1 MNNQAIVARVTNTVE
16 IPGATN
22 VHVAVVL
29 GEHCVTS
36 KNVVQG
42 TVGILFPEGL
52 QLSEEYVFE
61 NNLSRKSDNNK
72 DKDKTGFF
80 EESRRVRA
88 QPFLKVRSTALFM
101 PVESLLYTQDTSKPH
116 GGVDIPVG
124 TQFHEMN
131 GKKICQKYMNA
142 ATLKAAK
149 QGNAKSQK
157 KNLTPAFLEHVETSQ
172 FKHVAGQIPEGS
184 LIYFHAKKH
193 GTSGR
198 TAHTRIFLDLPWWKR
213 AINKVA
219 PIFPEWGWDFATGTR
234 RVVLKSGKSASEGF
248 HGSEGFRLEITDKL
262 KQFLPQGMTAYY
274 EIVGFVNGG
283 SIMPSHSVAALKDK
297 AYTKKYGD
305 TVTYKYGCQEGQ
317 YKFHIYRLTMQG
329 MDGEI
334 RDLSQAALEK
344 WCSERELPYTLEVHP
359 KMVYNGDEMQL
370 RSLVE
375 QLTERPEVLTEDY
388 EDAGHISEGIVL
400 RIETGKDVPMFVKSK
415 SYAFKVMEGIAS
427 VTEVDT
433 EDAA

>member
-1 MNNQAIVARVTNTVE
+1 MNHQAIVSRVTETVD
-16 IPGATN
+16 IPGANT
-22 VHVAVVL
+22 VHTAVVL
-29 GEHCVTS
+29 GEFCICGKDV
-36 KNVVQG
+36 KKG
-42 TVGILFPEGL
+42 DIGILFPEGL
-52 QLSEEYVFE
+52 QLSEEYTKE
-61 NNLSRKSDNNK
+61 NNLYRKSENNK
-72 DKDKTGFF
+72 DTTKSGYF
-80 EESRRVRA
+80 EENRRVRA
-88 QPFLKVRSTALFM
+88 QTFLKVRSTALFM
-101 PVESLLYTQDTSKPH
+101 PLESVAYTGVPVESLT
-116 GGVDIPVG
+116 VG
-124 TQFHEMN
+124 TQFSDLDY
-131 GKKICQKYMNA
+131 KPICQKYMNA
-142 ATLKAAK
+142 ATLKAAS
-149 QGNAKSQK
+149 QGNAKAQK
-157 KNLTPAFLEHVETSQ
+157 KNLTPDFLEHVETAQ
-172 FKHVAGQIPEGS
+172 FKHVAGQISEGS

-297 AYTKKYGD
+297 TYTKKYGD
-305 TVTYKYGCQEGQ
+305 TVTYKYGCQQDQ

-329 MDGEI
+329 VDGEI

-388 EDAGHISEGIVL
+388 EDAGHISEGIIL
-400 RIETGKDVPMFVKSK
+400 RIENGNNVPQFVKSK
-415 SYAFKVMEGIAS
+415 SYAFRVMEGIAS

>member
-1 MNNQAIVARVTNTVE
+1 MNNQAIVARVTEVIE
-16 IPGATN
+16 IPNAN
-22 VHVAVVL
+22 SVHVAVVL
-29 GEHCVTS
+29 GEFCVTS
-36 KNVVQG
+36 KNVQKG
-42 TVGILFPEGL
+42 DVGILFPEGL
-52 QLSEEYVFE
+52 QLSEAYVYE

-80 EESRRVRA
+80 EENRRVRA

-101 PVESLLYTQDTSKPH
+101 PMSSIEYTNTEF
-116 GGVDIPVG
+116 DISPVG
-124 TQFHEMN
+124 TQFDTLGGH
-131 GKKICQKYMNA
+131 KICQKYMNA
-142 ATLKAAK
+142 ATLKAASTG
-149 QGNAKSQK
+149 QGKAQK
-157 KNLTPAFLEHVETSQ
+157 KNLTPAFLEHVETAQ
-172 FKHVAGQIPEGS
+172 FKHVAGQIPTGS

-198 TAHTRIFLDLPWWKR
+198 TAHTQVFKTLPLWKR
-213 AINKVA
+213 VINKLA
-219 PIFPEWGWDFATGTR
+219 PVFPESEWGFATGTR
-234 RVVLKSGKSASEGF
+234 RVVLKSQDAEGF
-248 HGSEGFRLEITDKL
+248 HGSEAFRHEVTGKL
-262 KQFLPQGMTAYY
+262 KPFLPQGMTAYY

-329 MDGEI
+329 VDGDI

-359 KMVYNGDEMQL
+359 KMIYTGDELAL

-375 QLTERPEVLTEDY
+375 NLTERLDVLTEDY
-388 EDAGHISEGIVL
+388 EDAGHISEGIIL
-400 RIETGKDVPMFVKSK
+400 RIENGNNTPQFVKSK
-415 SYAFKVMEGIAS
+415 SYAFRVCEGIAS
-427 VTEVDT
+427 VNEVDL
-433 EDAA
+433 EDAS

>member
-1 MNNQAIVARVTNTVE
+1 MNNQAIIARVTEVIE
-16 IPGATN
+16 IPNATN
-22 VHVAVVL
+22 VHIAVVL

-36 KNVVQG
+36 KDVVQG
-42 TVGILFPEGL
+42 SVGILFPEGL

-61 NNLSRKSDNNK
+61 NSLSRKVDNNK
-72 DKDKTGFF
+72 NKDKTGFF

-101 PVESLLYTQDTSKPH
+101 PLGSVAYTGVVWSNLAH
-116 GGVDIPVG
+116 GAVG
-124 TQFHEMN
+124 TQFDELN
-131 GKKICQKYMNA
+131 GHKICQKYMNA

-149 QGNAKSQK
+149 QGTAKAQK
-157 KNLTPAFLEHVETSQ
+157 KNLTPNFLEHVETAQ
-172 FKHVAGQIPEGS
+172 FKHVAGQIPPGA

-198 TAHTRIFLDLPWWKR
+198 TAHTEIVQTLPWWKR
-213 AINKVA
+213 LVNKAIGPV
-219 PIFPEWGWDFATGTR
+219 FPQSVWGFVTGTR
-234 RVVLKSGKSASEGF
+234 RVVLKSQDAEGY
-248 HGSEGFRLEITDKL
+248 HGSETFRHEITEKL
-262 KQFLPQGMTAYY
+262 KPFLPQGMTAYY

-297 AYTKKYGD
+297 AYTKKYGE

-329 MDGEI
+329 VDDEI

-388 EDAGHISEGIVL
+388 EDAGHVSEGIVL
-400 RIETGKDVPMFVKSK
+400 RIETGKDVPQFVKSK
-415 SYAFKVMEGIAS
+415 SYAFRVMEGIAS

>member
-1 MNNQAIVARVTNTVE
+1 MSNNQAIVARVTEVID
-16 IPGATN
+16 IPGANN
-22 VHVAVVL
+22 VHTAVVL
-29 GEHCVTS
+29 GEFCICS
-36 KNVVQG
+36 KDVQKG
-42 TVGILFPEGL
+42 DVGILFPDGL
-52 QLSEEYVFE
+52 QLSEEYAKE
-61 NNLSRKSDNNK
+61 NNLYRKSENNK
-72 DKDKTGFF
+72 DTSKSGYF
-80 EESRRVRA
+80 EENRRVRA
-88 QPFLKVRSTALFM
+88 QTFLKVRSTALFM
-101 PVESLLYTQDTSKPH
+101 PLESVAYTGVPIESLT
-116 GGVDIPVG
+116 VG
-124 TQFHEMN
+124 TQFSDLDY
-131 GKKICQKYMNA
+131 KPICQKYMNA

-149 QGNAKSQK
+149 QGNAKAQK

-172 FKHVAGQIPEGS
+172 FKHVASQIPEGS

-305 TVTYKYGCQEGQ
+305 TVTYKYGCQPDQ

-329 MDGEI
+329 VDGEI

-344 WCSERELPYTLEVHP
+344 WCSERELPFTLEVHP
-359 KMVYNGDEMQL
+359 KMVYNGDEMLL

-400 RIETGKDVPMFVKSK
+400 RIENGNNVPQFVKSK
-415 SYAFKVMEGIAS
+415 SYAFRVMEGIAS

>member
-1 MNNQAIVARVTNTVE
+1 MNNQAIIARVTEVIE
-16 IPGATN
+16 IPGANN

-29 GEHCVTS
+29 GEFCVTS
-36 KNVVQG
+36 KDVKQG
-42 TVGILFPEGL
+42 DVGILFPEGL

-61 NNLSRKSDNNK
+61 NSLSRKSDNNK
-72 DKDKTGFF
+72 DKNKTGFF

-88 QPFLKVRSTALFM
+88 QPFLKVRSTALLM
-101 PVESLLYTQDTSKPH
+101 PLESVAYTGVPLESLT
-116 GGVDIPVG
+116 VG
-124 TQFHEMN
+124 TQFADLDY
-131 GKKICQKYMNA
+131 KPICQKYMNA
-142 ATLKAAK
+142 ATLRAAK

-172 FKHVAGQIPEGS
+172 FKHVASQIPEGS

-198 TAHTRIFLDLPWWKR
+198 TAHTQVFKTLPLWKR
-213 AINKVA
+213 VINKLA
-219 PIFPEWGWDFATGTR
+219 PVFPESEWGFATGTR
-234 RVVLKSGKSASEGF
+234 RVVLKSQDAEGF
-248 HGSEGFRLEITDKL
+248 HGSEAFRHEVTQKL
-262 KQFLPQGMTAYY
+262 SAFLPQGMTAYY

-329 MDGEI
+329 VDGEI

-344 WCSERELPYTLEVHP
+344 WCSERELPYTLEVHS

-400 RIETGKDVPMFVKSK
+400 RIETGKDIPMFVKSK
-415 SYAFKVMEGIAS
+415 SYAFRVMEGIAS

>member
-1 MNNQAIVARVTNTVE
+1 MSNNQAIVARVTEVIE
-16 IPGATN
+16 IPNATN

-29 GEHCVTS
+29 GEFCVTS
-36 KNVVQG
+36 KDVVQG
-42 TVGILFPEGL
+42 SVGILFPEGL

-61 NNLSRKSDNNK
+61 NSLSRKVDNNK
-72 DKDKTGFF
+72 NKDKTGFF
-80 EESRRVRA
+80 EENRRVRA

-101 PVESLLYTQDTSKPH
+101 PLSSLEYTQEVLKINGGVESLT
-116 GGVDIPVG
+116 IG
-124 TQFHEMN
+124 TQFDELN
-131 GKKICQKYMNA
+131 GHKICQKYMNA
-142 ATLKAAK
+142 ATLKAAS
-149 QGNAKSQK
+149 QGGAKSQK
-157 KNLTPAFLEHVETSQ
+157 KNLTPDFLEHVETAQ
-172 FKHVAGQIPEGS
+172 FKHVASQIPTGS

-198 TAHTRIFLDLPWWKR
+198 TAHTQTFIELPLWKR
-213 AINKVA
+213 IVNKVV
-219 PIFPEWGWDFATGTR
+219 PIFPEWGWGFATGTR
-234 RVVLKSGKSASEGF
+234 RVVLKSEDAEGF
-248 HGSEGFRLEITDKL
+248 HGKETFRHEVTQKL
-262 KQFLPQGMTAYY
+262 KPFLSRGMTAYY

-317 YKFHIYRLTMQG
+317 YKFHIYRLTVQG
-329 MDGEI
+329 VDGEI
-334 RDLSQAALEK
+334 RDLSQAVLEK
-344 WCSERELPYTLEVHP
+344 WCSERDLPCTLEVHP

-375 QLTERPEVLTEDY
+375 TLTERPEVLTEDY
-388 EDAGHISEGIVL
+388 EDAGHVSEGIVL

-415 SYAFKVMEGIAS
+415 SYAFRVMEGIAS